1 MTNKKEY
8 DQIYHKEKLRRVP
21 FNLNL
26 ERDKDIIA
34 YLDRHKPVH
43 SEIKRL
49 IREAIKKE
57 GG

>member
-26 ERDKDIIA
+26 ENAVVPQEQDIYDA
-34 YLDRHKPVH
+34 
-43 SEIKRL
+43 IKRTL
-49 IREAIKKE
+49 YL
-57 GG
+57 